1 MLLYQSLR
9 QQLGRTASSAQLC
22 RQKLHARTVGSSMQ
36 VALSSTTTS
45 TSAQIL
51 PWRHDPSLPE
61 RVLQHND
68 YSGAFNPTARDPP
81 ILRKLIAARELN
93 ISAWDV
99 LPIPFY
105 KHEWESDLATGFAVA
120 FEFAVGEL
128 LGTLFRVSV
137 NDDNGVIVDS
147 SQGSSNSSPTTTIDN
162 NEYLKNM
169 MDKKLLAQFNQ
180 SIINPE
186 DYQIKF
192 SLRPFQAELQNIF
205 AVPVPGLTRD
215 IVEEKQYLKGAI
227 YRLHNA
233 YDENGF
239 DENYFDLVTEF
250 AKEVGYSKRTVIA
263 EASVKCKEFFQVKD
277 KNTGQV
283 IQGMEDDCE
292 EEEVIHLARFEVVTD
307 EAERG
312 ERVIGAWKLIDV
324 DDLLEGNRGDLD
336 KGGPSSGK
344 IACALFSPALFLRH
358 PRRHYLSWGVPWGN
372 TERSAPKFK
381 CPLSLYFSRALC
393 LELPA
398 QSTPSNHDEEH
409 ACLIMHWQIITM
421 QYSSCDIVTLL
432 LAVSSASIINSAGA
446 TATSSAFQLLP
457 TKRTWK
463 APFPSSSLQS
473 RFHTDS
479 SSSRP
484 LSSLILPLESVQ
496 IASKRIAAATEL
508 YASKNEENVDNNNIE
523 EESNNN
529 NDGDGDDD
537 SYISK
542 RYPNPHQ
549 TSWAYS

>member
-105 KHEWESDLATGFAVA
+105 KHDWESDLATGFAVA

-137 NDDNGVIVDS
+137 NDENGVVTIDS

-215 IVEEKQYLKGAI
+215 QVEEKQYLKGAI

-324 DDLLEGNRGDLD
+324 DDLLEGN
-336 KGGPSSGK
+336 
-344 IACALFSPALFLRH
+344 
-358 PRRHYLSWGVPWGN
+358 V
-372 TERSAPKFK
+372 
-381 CPLSLYFSRALC
+381 
-393 LELPA
+393 
-398 QSTPSNHDEEH
+398 
-409 ACLIMHWQIITM
+409 
-421 QYSSCDIVTLL
+421 
-432 LAVSSASIINSAGA
+432 
-446 TATSSAFQLLP
+446 
-457 TKRTWK
+457 
-463 APFPSSSLQS
+463 
-473 RFHTDS
+473 FH
-479 SSSRP
+479 
-484 LSSLILPLESVQ
+484 
-496 IASKRIAAATEL
+496 
-508 YASKNEENVDNNNIE
+508 
-523 EESNNN
+523 
-529 NDGDGDDD
+529 
-537 SYISK
+537 
-542 RYPNPHQ
+542 
-549 TSWAYS
+549 